1 MFWSNLY
8 GKKCIFK
15 VFIEEKKGKKC
26 IFKVFIEK
34 KKFQLPSLRKKF
46 FLRLDK
52 SQVSGKS
59 FSWDLTGPKSLFP
72 ETWKKLKMALK
83 IALRSFSKIGNLDL
97 IETFHFHQITIA
109 QYQGSGLP
117 PQRPGFDFRCF
128 HLFVISKKNWM
139 LESSKY
145 LTIHH

>member
-34 KKFQLPSLRKKF
+34 KKFQLPSLRKKI

-83 IALRSFSKIGNLDL
+83 IALRSFCKICNLNV
-97 IETFHFHQITIA
+97 IETIHCHQAMKA
-109 QYQGSGLP
+109 QCQSLGLS
-117 PQRPGFDFRCF
+117 PQRPAFKSWLLQ
-128 HLFVISKKNWM
+128 LFVISKENWK

>member
-1 MFWSNLY
+1 MN

-15 VFIEEKKGKKC
+15 VFIEKKKGKKC

-83 IALRSFSKIGNLDL
+83 IALRSFFKIF
-97 IETFHFHQITIA
+97 IWYVFETFQLYQVMIA
-109 QYQGSGLP
+109 QCQ
-117 PQRPGFDFRCF
+117 CF
-128 HLFVISKKNWM
+128 VLSPRWLHLFVVSKKNWL

>member
-83 IALRSFSKIGNLDL
+83 IALRSFSKIGNLNL
-97 IETFHFHQITIA
+97 IETIHFYQAMIA
-109 QYQGSGLP
+109 QCQSFGLS
-117 PQRPGFDFRCF
+117 PQRFGFNSQLLQ
-128 HLFVISKKNWM
+128 LFVISKENWM
-139 LESSKY
+139 LESLKY

>member
-1 MFWSNLY
+1 MFWSNLN

-15 VFIEEKKGKKC
+15 VFIEKKKGKKC

-46 FLRLDK
+46 FLRLDN

-83 IALRSFSKIGNLDL
+83 IALRSFSKIGNLHL
-97 IETFHFHQITIA
+97 IETLHVHQVMIA
-109 QYQGSGLP
+109 QCQSFGLS
-117 PQRPGFDFRCF
+117 PQRPEFDSWCF
-128 HLFVISKKNWM
+128 HFFVISKNWM

-145 LTIHH
+145 LAIHH

>member
-1 MFWSNLY
+1 MFWSNLN
-8 GKKCIFK
+8 
-15 VFIEEKKGKKC
+15 GKKC

-83 IALRSFSKIGNLDL
+83 IALRSFSKIGNLNL
-97 IETFHFHQITIA
+97 IETIHFHQVMIA
-109 QYQGSGLP
+109 QCQSFGLSL
-117 PQRPGFDFRCF
+117 QRPKFDSRRF

>member
-1 MFWSNLY
+1 MFWSNLN

-15 VFIEEKKGKKC
+15 VFIEKKKGKKC

-97 IETFHFHQITIA
+97 IETFHFHYVMIA
-109 QYQGSGLP
+109 QCQSFGLS
-117 PQRPGFDFRCF
+117 PQRPGIDSWFLQF
-128 HLFVISKKNWM
+128 FVISKESWM
-139 LESSKY
+139 LESLKY

>member
-34 KKFQLPSLRKKF
+34 KKFQLPSLRKNF

-72 ETWKKLKMALK
+72 ETWKKFKMALK
-83 IALRSFSKIGNLDL
+83 IALRSFSKVGYLYL
-97 IETFHFHQITIA
+97 VETLHFHQVTIA
-109 QYQGSGLP
+109 QCQGSGLSL
-117 PQRPGFDFRCF
+117 QRPKFNSRRLY
-128 HLFVISKKNWM
+128 LFVISKKNWM

>member
-1 MFWSNLY
+1 MFWSNLN
-8 GKKCIFK
+8 
-15 VFIEEKKGKKC
+15 GKKC

-83 IALRSFSKIGNLDL
+83 IALRSVSKIVNLNVFE
-97 IETFHFHQITIA
+97 IISYYQVMIA
-109 QYQGSGLP
+109 QCQSFGLS
-117 PQRPGFDFRCF
+117 PQRPRFNSQCLQ
-128 HLFVISKKNWM
+128 LFVISKKNWM

>member
-26 IFKVFIEK
+26 IFKIFIEK
-34 KKFQLPSLRKKF
+34 KKFHLPSLRKKI

-83 IALRSFSKIGNLDL
+83 IAFRSFSKIGNLHL
-97 IETFHFHQITIA
+97 IETFHLHWVMIA
-109 QYQGSGLP
+109 QCQSFGFSP
-117 PQRPGFDFRCF
+117 KRPRFDSQCL

>member
-8 GKKCIFK
+8 
-15 VFIEEKKGKKC
+15 GKKC

-52 SQVSGKS
+52 SQVSGNS

-83 IALRSFSKIGNLDL
+83 IALRSFCKIGNLNV
-97 IETFHFHQITIA
+97 IETIHIHQVTIA
-109 QYQGSGLP
+109 QCQSLGLS
-117 PQRPGFDFRCF
+117 PQRPGFDSWLLQ
-128 HLFVISKKNWM
+128 LFVISKENWM
-139 LESSKY
+139 LESLIY